1 MFSQELKDIADKIG
15 RFFLQEYCDDKDKTR
30 EFLQQLQIQDIAIED
45 GKIAI
50 TVSRV
55 GLFIGRR
62 GRNIERLVGFLG
74 RNIIVKEAKECW
86 YDHLTQFDY
95 DDWEEEQYMKD
106 VVALDRRLD
115 QIMDNERD
123 KEQQEF
129 DEAREAARHRNYFP
143 DDEYPY

>member
-1 MFSQELKDIADKIG
+1 MISQELKDIADKIG
-15 RFFLQEYCDDKDKTR
+15 RFFLQEYCGDKDKTR

-50 TVSRV
+50 TTSRP

-86 YDHLTQFDY
+86 YDCLTQFDY
-95 DDWEEEQYMKD
+95 DDWEHEQYMKD
-106 VVALDRRLD
+106 VSAMDRKLE
-115 QIMDNERD
+115 QIMDNER
-123 KEQQEF
+123 EREEEEF
-129 DEAREAARHRNYFP
+129 DRQRQEHE
-143 DDEYPY
+143 DEGGSRGWRYL